1 MSKICK
7 FFQSGHCSKGAAC
20 TFLHQVTVVSEKVS
34 EKERVGMAIY
44 NIVYQ
49 ILKTCCP
56 DEKIQRIQGKITGML
71 LEMTPEE
78 IDEFLTKPSYQEQR
92 MEDAFAAIENENA
105 SIGIS
110 LDQFYELVNSGTTD
124 AKLPIAQDAIE
135 EAGELA
141 QTVKEIKSYK
151 KCLGEIITFFKEK
164 RLGEVDVHLSYT
176 KGTAVKVGLI
186 QMQKPEKKNN
196 YTFVVPGDSKEE
208 REFCMNLV
216 ANDRFFQN
224 NVRKGLS
231 QYCPQGYFTMKYI
244 ETIQAVAIQ
253 ATRRY

>member
-20 TFLHQVTVVSEKVS
+20 TFLHQVAVVP

-44 NIVYQ
+44 NIVYT

-78 IDEFLTKPSYQEQR
+78 IDEFLTKPSYQQQR
-92 MEDAFAAIENENA
+92 MEDAFTAIEQENE
-105 SIGIS
+105 SI
-110 LDQFYELVNSGTTD
+110 ELVNSGATD
-124 AKLPIAQDAIE
+124 AKLPIEQAAIE

-244 ETIQAVAIQ
+244 DAIQAVAIQ